1 MAKIKRRMIALWA
14 LTIMIILW
22 GCAKGTSPVFRGVP
36 RDFAG
41 KTGEWSLVFASEER
55 ILLKNTEDLA
65 ILQRSGEIWG
75 LTGTVELEPLHYFEK
90 GEVST
95 QLSFSADGRYALAA
109 NRDSREEAI
118 PWPILLVDL
127 DKNHAKAVGETKSGD
142 EAAAFS
148 PDGRWCAV
156 VQERDV
162 VLVECGTGEMKTR
175 DISWFSGAPEKVWAG
190 NQGEVLLQN
199 GAMTAKLTEK
209 GREILEDTTVVHFDG
224 DHLWTLE
231 AGELKLAGADGA
243 SWWVP
248 AGYGL
253 IQLEGERAVFR
264 KENDLWLFDF
274 GQRRAQSFHLPG
286 GRTPV
291 LGMELMLSP
300 AGDQALLLDEEGN
313 MLLDREGKEAARLEG
328 SALQK
333 EWIWQEKT
341 LVHVLTQDY
350 AHFIVSQYTPDQGFR
365 TLYHGGEKAK

>member
-1 MAKIKRRMIALWA
+1 MIALWA
-14 LTIMIILW
+14 LTIMMVLW
-22 GCAKGTSPVFRGVP
+22 GCAKGTSPVFRDMP

-65 ILQRSGEIWG
+65 ILQRGGETWG

-95 QLSFSADGRYALAA
+95 RLSFSADGRYALAV
-109 NRDSREEAI
+109 NRDGREEAI
-118 PWPILLVDL
+118 PWPIHLVDL

-142 EAAAFS
+142 GTAAFS

-156 VQERDV
+156 VQQRDV
-162 VLVECGTGEMKTR
+162 VLVECGTGEMEKR
-175 DISWFSGAPEKVWAG
+175 DISWFSGAPEKLWVG

-199 GAMTAKLTEK
+199 DTMTAYLTKE

-224 DHLWTLE
+224 NHLWTLE
-231 AGELKLAGADGA
+231 AGELKLTGVDEA

-253 IQLEGERAVFR
+253 VQLEGERAVFR

-274 GQRRAQSFHLPG
+274 VQRRAQSFHLSG
-286 GRTPV
+286 GGSPV
-291 LGMELMLSP
+291 LGTELILSP
-300 AGDQALLLDEEGN
+300 TGDQALLLDEEGN
-313 MLLDREGKEAARLEG
+313 RLLDQEGNEIARLEG

-333 EWIWQEKT
+333 EWIWQEKA

-350 AHFIVSQYTPDQGFR
+350 AHFTVSQYTFDQGFR
-365 TLYHGGEKAK
+365 TLYDGSEKGK